1 MLQNVSRIT
10 IQTTAI
16 DTELEQELEPQMRLC
31 LIADYHQM
39 IEVGFLDE
47 DDLVELLEGKIVCM
61 SPQRPFHTASVQRS
75 SRLLF
80 QLLSDRAEI
89 RVHLPVI
96 LGNDSELEPDLA
108 VVRFDAHE
116 YSFRHPEASDI
127 YLLIEVADS
136 TIAKDRKQKARIYA
150 KNRVLE
156 YWILDL
162 QKRQVYVFR
171 QPEENTYRE
180 ELILNS
186 SDSIA
191 MQAFPDV
198 AIALDAMFPI
208 VENLQ
213 S

>member
-1 MLQNVSRIT
+1 MQA
-10 IQTTAI
+10 TAI
-16 DTELEQELEPQMRLC
+16 TTEIEQELETQIRLWS
-31 LIADYHQM
+31 IADYHQM
-39 IEVGFLDE
+39 IEAGILDE
-47 DDLVELLEGKIVCM
+47 DDRVELWDGKIISKNRK
-61 SPQRPFHTASVQRS
+61 SPIRASSIQRS
-75 SRLLF
+75 SNFLLD
-80 QLLSDRAEI
+80 LLGDRAEI
-89 RVHLPVI
+89 RVQLPVI
-96 LGNDSELEPDLA
+96 LGNDSEPEPDLA
-108 VVRFDAHE
+108 VVKFDAHE
-116 YSFRHPEASDI
+116 YSFRHPEVADI

-180 ELILNS
+180 ELVLNS

-198 AIALDAMFPI
+198 AITLDAMFPI
-208 VENLQ
+208 AENLQ

>member
-1 MLQNVSRIT
+1 MQATVIT
-10 IQTTAI
+10 
-16 DTELEQELEPQMRLC
+16 TEIEQELEPQIRLWS
-31 LIADYHQM
+31 IADYHQM
-39 IEVGFLDE
+39 IEAGILDE
-47 DDLVELLEGKIVCM
+47 DDRVELLEGKIVCM
-61 SPQRPFHTASVQRS
+61 SPQRPFHAASVQRS

-89 RVHLPVI
+89 RVQLPVI
-96 LGNDSELEPDLA
+96 LGNDSEPEPDLA
-108 VVRFDAHE
+108 VVRFDANE
-116 YSFRHPEASDI
+116 YSFRHPEATDI

-136 TIAKDRKQKARIYA
+136 TIAKDRKQKALIYA

-171 QPEENTYRE
+171 QPEENTYRD
-180 ELILNS
+180 ELILNN

-208 VENLQ
+208 AENLQ